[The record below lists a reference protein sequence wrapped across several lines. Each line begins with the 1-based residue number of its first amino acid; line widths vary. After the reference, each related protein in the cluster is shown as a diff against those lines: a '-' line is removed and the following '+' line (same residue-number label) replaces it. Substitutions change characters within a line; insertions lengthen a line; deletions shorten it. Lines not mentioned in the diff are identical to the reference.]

1 MGSGERKGKIGMKAL
16 RASLLA
22 VALIMPTASTA
33 NASQTGLCQDDPIVT
48 RFSGDFGTAGTEQG
62 IRGFFDSQSI
72 LVCTGTG
79 NPAIDD
85 RGTSMWV
92 VVSGPAVG
100 GINLIQYGI
109 ARCNGLGPSY
119 CDGTLRQLFAW
130 GRDNAAPGCSGLA
143 DVLPTGSSTGTP
155 PVSGVDH
162 RYTITHEGAWF
173 AYYDSMLEGS
183 VLNSSICWTPD
194 DLKVFGESKDS
205 GDGIGGSAANHF
217 DVSGIQVQSSFG
229 GAWQNANFGA
239 SCAYGDANRR
249 CTVPSSNTLSIWTD
263 F

>member
-1 MGSGERKGKIGMKAL
+1 MKSTI
-16 RASLLA
+16 ASLLA
-22 VALIMPTASTA
+22 VALMLSLPAAASA
-33 NASQTGLCQDDPIVT
+33 AQTQICQDAPIVT
-48 RFSGDFGTAGTEQG
+48 HFAGDVVTAGTEQG

-79 NPAIDD
+79 NPGVDD

-109 ARCNGLGPSY
+109 LRCSGLGPAY
-119 CDGTLRQLFAW
+119 CDGTLRQAFAW
-130 GRDNAAPGCSGLA
+130 GRDNAATGCSGLA
-143 DVLPTGSSTGTP
+143 DVLPTGSSTGTAP
-155 PVSGVDH
+155 ASGADH

-173 AYYDSMLEGS
+173 AYYDSTLEAS
-183 VLNSSICWTPD
+183 VLNSSICWAPD

-217 DVSGIQVQSSFG
+217 DVTSIQVQSSFG
-229 GAWQNANFGA
+229 GAWQNANLGA
-239 SCAYGDANRR
+239 SCSLGDADRR
-249 CTVPSSNTLSIWTD
+249 CTAPSTNHLSIWTD